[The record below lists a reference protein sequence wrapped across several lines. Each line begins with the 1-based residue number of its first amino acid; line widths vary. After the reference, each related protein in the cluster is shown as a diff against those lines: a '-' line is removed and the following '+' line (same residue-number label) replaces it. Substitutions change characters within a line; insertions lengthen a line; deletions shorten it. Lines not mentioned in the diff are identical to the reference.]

1 MIQRKKTVSVGSHRH
16 ICILC
21 LRYWS
26 VISDLKQII
35 DDNKAEIKRTGFMWK
50 SYLKTDKRFLSF
62 PPLMC
67 IHLSLLQAKKI
78 KFCTTI
84 SAGIF
89 ILRVVEK
96 EVIRDWRAPLAL
108 GYGRN
113 FWNIETLQKVLLNQR
128 YRTGKSLLFGLIYGR
143 HREGYMILQ
152 EAGVAL
158 ILESAWRLLSRVW
171 WDHIDRGVIEWTHST
186 HSSVQ

>member
-1 MIQRKKTVSVGSHRH
+1 
-16 ICILC
+16 
-21 LRYWS
+21 
-26 VISDLKQII
+26 
-35 DDNKAEIKRTGFMWK
+35 MWK
-50 SYLKTDKRFLSF
+50 SYLKTDKRVLSF
-62 PPLMC
+62 PPLMW

-158 ILESAWRLLSRVW
+158 ILESAWKLLSRVW
-171 WDHIDRGVIEWTHST
+171 WDHIDRGVIEWTHTTQSRIIFWVLKKKVCPIELMLSCGEEETTST
-186 HSSVQ
+186 NLNSVLKKHGN